1 MIRNQIIIIDDAD
14 EIFTLITIGGA
25 GVCTEFVHCTHK
37 LSKVTQV
44 HNKSPAQKLWIQ
56 EDVVCALLS
65 TKMCAD
71 IYILIVY
78 TFIT

>member
-1 MIRNQIIIIDDAD
+1 MIRNQIIIIDD
-14 EIFTLITIGGA
+14 EIFTFITMGGA

-65 TKMCAD
+65 TKMCVD
-71 IYILIVY
+71 IY
-78 TFIT
+78 

>member
-1 MIRNQIIIIDDAD
+1 MIRNQIIIIDD
-14 EIFTLITIGGA
+14 EIFTLITMGGA
-25 GVCTEFVHCTHK
+25 GVRTEFVHCTHK

-65 TKMCAD
+65 TKITKMCVD
-71 IYILIVY
+71 IYRV
-78 TFIT
+78 FI